1 MFVLRI
7 LIGLTGI
14 VEKLLKM
21 TIFLSI
27 PSKILGIF
35 VGALEYYVYIFLI
48 LVFLNLPAF
57 NITIIKE
64 SSYADKILHNT
75 PVLSDMVGT
84 TVDTYTEVY
93 NIMHDKNNMT
103 NTEVNQKVLELFLEK
118 KVITVDSAQKLLDMN
133 KIQIEDESI
142 LDKYR

>member
-1 MFVLRI
+1 M
-7 LIGLTGI
+7 
-14 VEKLLKM
+14 
-21 TIFLSI
+21 
-27 PSKILGIF
+27 
-35 VGALEYYVYIFLI
+35 A

-57 NITIIKE
+57 NIQIVKDST
-64 SSYADKILHNT
+64 YADKILHNT
-75 PVLSDMVGT
+75 PVLSDMVGK

-93 NIMHDKNNMT
+93 NIMHDKNNMS
-103 NTEVNQKVLELFLEK
+103 NTEINQKVLDMFLEK